1 MPSRFAILL
10 LAAFSLSA
18 TTSPAQTSH
27 ATTAQSPVVAS
38 ELPPPAPAGRPVIGL
53 ALEGG
58 GALGLAHIG
67 VLQWFEEHR
76 IPIDRLSG
84 TSMGSLIGALYATGQ
99 SPGAL
104 RALALGNDITSVF
117 TFETPYGVASF
128 RRRQDRRDIPQLLT
142 IGLKSRYGLRNAL
155 LADSGLNQ
163 FLSRELFDYTR
174 NDLDYNTLPIPF
186 RCVATDL
193 TTLRAVTFS
202 SGSLPQSVRASVSIP
217 GVFSPVQARN
227 GDFLVDGG
235 IVDNLPAGVLRNDL
249 HADIV
254 IAVNLETGSISAAD
268 TGSVVGVLN
277 RAFSAGIAMN
287 ENLSKQLADVL
298 IDVPLGKYATTDY
311 DKAAQL
317 IQAGYNAAEQNRD
330 ALLRYALNESGW
342 KTYRAAR
349 NTRLQ
354 PAPGVL
360 RVVRVEG
367 GSIGAKQEIERDLK
381 PAQNKPASSQ
391 AILDG
396 LKDVQADGEFQATF
410 ETFALRDAN
419 PNPTPDDGLLVHIH
433 PEQGGPPFLLVGP
446 DVAASTSNITRENL
460 ALRFIDQGFGG
471 FGSEFRASARVGYLT
486 EARAEYYR
494 LLSPRGYFLQPEGS
508 VLRQPVYIWAD
519 QKRIAARFQQTL
531 GAGLEAGRTIGNSAQ
546 ISAQW
551 HAEDMHWNLETGA
564 DGESNITGTA
574 QTGML
579 HFVLDQAATS
589 AISPTGTRVSFSAG
603 ALYHAVGS
611 ANAPLVKA
619 SFSHTD
625 SLPGSNIFGIGTD
638 INSYLRANVAQPFR
652 FTLGGPLRLSAS
664 SFDEYRGTD
673 TALTRIGLMHRLA
686 ALPTGM
692 GQGLY
697 AVLGYEAGEVW
708 SPEERTFVRQDGTA
722 GFVASTP
729 LGVITLGV
737 SVGDAGRRKAFFTI
751 GRWF

>member
-1 MPSRFAILL
+1 MPNRFAILL
-10 LAAFSLSA
+10 LAAVSLSA
-18 TTSPAQTSH
+18 TTSPAQTSS
-27 ATTAQSPVVAS
+27 AMAAQSSVAAS
-38 ELPPPAPAGRPVIGL
+38 VLPPPAPAGRPVIGL

-99 SPGAL
+99 SPGHL
-104 RALALGNDITSVF
+104 RTLAIGNDITSVF

-128 RRRQDRRDIPQLLT
+128 RRRQDRRDIPQLVT

-174 NDLDYNTLPIPF
+174 NDLEYNTLPIPF

-217 GVFSPVQARN
+217 GVFSPVQAGN

-235 IVDNLPAGVLRNDL
+235 IVDNLPTGVLRNDL
-249 HADIV
+249 HADVV
-254 IAVNLETGSISAAD
+254 IAVHLETGNISAAD
-268 TGSVVGVLN
+268 TGSIVGVLN

-330 ALLRYALNESGW
+330 ALLRYALNDTGW
-342 KTYRAAR
+342 RTYLAAR
-349 NTRLQ
+349 NSRLQ
-354 PAPGVL
+354 PVPGIL
-360 RVVRVEG
+360 RAVRVQG
-367 GSIGAKQEIERDLK
+367 GSIGAKQEVERDLK
-381 PAQNKPASSQ
+381 RAENKPASSQ
-391 AILDG
+391 AILEG
-396 LKDVQADGEFQATF
+396 LKDVQAGGELEATF

-419 PNPTPDDGLLVHIH
+419 PSPTPDDGILVHIH
-433 PEQGGPPFLLVGP
+433 PQQGGPPFLLVGP
-446 DVAASTSNITRENL
+446 DVVASTSNITRENL
-460 ALRFIDQGFGG
+460 ALRFIDQGIGG

-486 EARAEYYR
+486 EAHAEYYR

-519 QKRIAARFQQTL
+519 QKRIAARFQQIL
-531 GAGLEAGRTIGNSAQ
+531 GAGLEAGRTIGNSTQ

-551 HAEDMHWNLETGA
+551 HAEDMHWNLETGI
-564 DGESNITGTA
+564 DGERNITGTA

-589 AISPTGTRVSFSAG
+589 AISPTSTRVSFSAG

-625 SLPGSNIFGIGTD
+625 SLPGSNIFGIGAD
-638 INSYLRANVAQPFR
+638 INSYLRTNVAQPFR

-692 GQGLY
+692 GHGLY

-708 SPEERTFVRQDGTA
+708 SPEVRTFVRQDGTA
-722 GFVASTP
+722 GFLASTP

-737 SVGDAGRRKAFFTI
+737 SVGDAGRHKAFFTI